1 MRAHETSRH
10 SEYLS
15 KVAGSVPVAY
25 VGNMPVNDPSP
36 PPPTYISTQ
45 AAAERLGVTPVTIRT
60 LLGTE
65 IEGARFGRVLKVNV
79 ASLEEYR
86 QRQTIRRP

>member
-1 MRAHETSRH
+1 M
-10 SEYLS
+10 
-15 KVAGSVPVAY
+15 PVAY
-25 VGNMPVNDPSP
+25 VGNMPLNDPSP
-36 PPPTYISTQ
+36 TPQYISTQ